1 MSEQKLVKIVND
13 DGIRVITL
21 NHESRNNPFSAAL
34 EDDIKQALREADAD
48 PSVAAIVVTGGEG
61 RSFSAGGDFN
71 EVKNLSG
78 GADVDRWIDRVTDLY
93 ASALRVSKPTVAAVD
108 NYAIGMGFQFALMF
122 DWRVASSQAE
132 FRMPELRHGIGCSMG
147 GTILNYVL
155 GFSTMQ
161 KIIYECDG
169 ISAARAQDYG
179 FINEIV
185 EPDQL
190 LTRAIAIARQ
200 LASYPRA
207 SYKSTKAA
215 VGQGLVDLLYESA
228 DRSKAVH
235 RASFSDRSAQRH
247 FARVLG
253 TKYEDAVAVQ

>member
-1 MSEQKLVKIVND
+1 MSEQKLLKIANE
-13 DGIRVITL
+13 DGIRVVTL

-48 PSVAAIVVTGGEG
+48 DSIAAIVVTGGEG

-71 EVKNLSG
+71 EVKNLTG

-93 ASALRVSKPTVAAVD
+93 ASVLRVSKPTVAAVD

-122 DWRVASSQAE
+122 DWRIVSSQAE
-132 FRMPELRHGIGCSMG
+132 FRMPELKHGIGCSMG

-155 GFSTMQ
+155 GFSAMQ
-161 KIIYECDG
+161 KIIYECHG
-169 ISAARAQDYG
+169 IPAAQAKEYG
-179 FINEIV
+179 FVNEIV
-185 EPDQL
+185 EPSQL
-190 LTRAIAIARQ
+190 LTRATAVARQ

-215 VGQGLVDLLYESA
+215 VGQGLIDLLYQSA
-228 DRSKAVH
+228 GNSKAVH
-235 RASFSDRSAQRH
+235 RASFADRSAQSH

-253 TKYEDAVAVQ
+253 TKYQDAVAAQ